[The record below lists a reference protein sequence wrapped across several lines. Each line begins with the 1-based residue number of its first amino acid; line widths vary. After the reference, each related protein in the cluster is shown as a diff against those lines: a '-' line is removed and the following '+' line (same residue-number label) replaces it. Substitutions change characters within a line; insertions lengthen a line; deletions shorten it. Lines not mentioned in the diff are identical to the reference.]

1 MLNSI
6 QPKLIRFNF
15 FLPLKL
21 SFEGFLFSMF
31 INIVLGTIFILYYC
45 CMDLGVFKHT
55 FVGLLYTN
63 YFIVQE
69 TESLDG

>member
-1 MLNSI
+1 
-6 QPKLIRFNF
+6 
-15 FLPLKL
+15 
-21 SFEGFLFSMF
+21 
-31 INIVLGTIFILYYC
+31 
-45 CMDLGVFKHT
+45 MDLGVFKHT